1 MLKKNLFGVLLLSS
15 LSIAASNAWRIP
27 MAATIGTIFATNI
40 VNAAESGITVG
51 IADKMKLVKAN
62 FSWLGK
68 EDLYTIKNFKLNYY
82 NRVSYGVWYEKG
94 NASKVANNVLDFN
107 PVFRLESD
115 DMYLEYSTGI
125 SYMSDYKFEK
135 TNLNLGGNFQFN
147 HFINLGVKIKNFTTS
162 VGYAHYS
169 NNNIYDLNNGIN
181 FVYLNLSYRY

>member
-1 MLKKNLFGVLLLSS
+1 MLIKTFSTLALLST
-15 LSIAASNAWRIP
+15 LSFASSNAWRIP
-27 MAATIGTIFATNI
+27 MAAAIGTIFATNI
-40 VNAAESGITVG
+40 VDAAESGITVG

-68 EDLYTIKNFKLNYY
+68 KDLYKIGDFNLNYY
-82 NRVSYGVWYEKG
+82 NRLSYGVWYEKG

-115 DMYLEYSTGI
+115 KVYLEYSTGI
-125 SYMSDYKFEK
+125 SYMSDYKFDK

-147 HFINLGVKIKNFTTS
+147 HFINLGVKIDNFTTS

-169 NNNIYDLNNGIN
+169 NNNIFKTNNGIN